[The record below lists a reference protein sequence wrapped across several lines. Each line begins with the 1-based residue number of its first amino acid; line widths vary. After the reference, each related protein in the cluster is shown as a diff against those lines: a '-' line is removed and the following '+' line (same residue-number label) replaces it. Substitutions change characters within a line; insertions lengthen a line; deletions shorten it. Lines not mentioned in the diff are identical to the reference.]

1 MAGTKRPAAR
11 DAMMWAA
18 WALSFC
24 GWVILLSG
32 VASMQKECGAS
43 PVNAL
48 TQAGPAGYLAP
59 ISCDKFFRY
68 LWWIWALLLTVLV
81 IAAVGLATATINMF
95 RPGGGK
101 WRGQRG
107 ALVGLL
113 AVTVTLLMDT
123 ANTFLYI
130 SDAGFPLVT
139 GVMVTRARVTVA
151 GAIISAVALF
161 VMLILAGYYDESHGS
176 SAKPRREKAA
186 PAGASFFEA
195 PPTAQAQ
202 TISSRPGPIVG
213 APPSPLPVST
223 APVALPTV
231 ATTIGVRPGRISE
244 GASAAAPTGGGV
256 TAEPAQSHKQVSARR
271 IEELACLPS
280 EPQFT
285 KMRSACWLAAA
296 LLLAAAARP
305 IAAFDAAAAVDDC
318 ISAFTSLSSNY
329 DNILTAMTKLPDNYT
344 ASDIVQAT
352 GSGSGSTLT
361 PFLSDT
367 AFLAQSSG
375 LVSAALQSVPFAG
388 GYNWTSA
395 VERIKD
401 DITALLASP
410 SVAADTGSVI
420 AAWLTDDGAQAVADA
435 CTQGVSLL
443 EELIAGGGLDTI
455 SPDSD
460 TLLAAASPAPLPA
473 RRRGARRML
482 EDGTTE
488 GVAVATALIATG
500 ALLATAADQSAGT
513 ALASCD
519 DGKCVGVT
527 GTVQLTLSGWKTLRH
542 MQLGLHVGDTLL
554 LKWGAPN
561 FPPAANDLSVWQVP
575 RDSMPTCSTKDAKAR
590 SHNKEGGIRYYADL
604 EVSPSLNINGKTHM
618 NVNHCNVGNYAGNPG
633 TGLKLIVTV
642 CPKDQG
648 LLWSENDK
656 MYNCLKRS

>member
-1 MAGTKRPAAR
+1 
-11 DAMMWAA
+11 
-18 WALSFC
+18 
-24 GWVILLSG
+24 
-32 VASMQKECGAS
+32 
-43 PVNAL
+43 
-48 TQAGPAGYLAP
+48 
-59 ISCDKFFRY
+59 
-68 LWWIWALLLTVLV
+68 
-81 IAAVGLATATINMF
+81 
-95 RPGGGK
+95 
-101 WRGQRG
+101 
-107 ALVGLL
+107 
-113 AVTVTLLMDT
+113 
-123 ANTFLYI
+123 
-130 SDAGFPLVT
+130 
-139 GVMVTRARVTVA
+139 
-151 GAIISAVALF
+151 
-161 VMLILAGYYDESHGS
+161 
-176 SAKPRREKAA
+176 
-186 PAGASFFEA
+186 
-195 PPTAQAQ
+195 
-202 TISSRPGPIVG
+202 
-213 APPSPLPVST
+213 
-223 APVALPTV
+223 
-231 ATTIGVRPGRISE
+231 
-244 GASAAAPTGGGV
+244 
-256 TAEPAQSHKQVSARR
+256 
-271 IEELACLPS
+271 
-280 EPQFT
+280 
-285 KMRSACWLAAA
+285 MRSACWLAAA

-527 GTVQLTLSGWKTLRH
+527 GTVQVHWAMLLPSQLTLSGWKTLRH

-575 RDSMPTCSTKDAKAR
+575 RDSMPTCSTKDAKNLVVSR
-590 SHNKEGGIRYYADL
+590 PTGNYQETYSKPGIRYYADL